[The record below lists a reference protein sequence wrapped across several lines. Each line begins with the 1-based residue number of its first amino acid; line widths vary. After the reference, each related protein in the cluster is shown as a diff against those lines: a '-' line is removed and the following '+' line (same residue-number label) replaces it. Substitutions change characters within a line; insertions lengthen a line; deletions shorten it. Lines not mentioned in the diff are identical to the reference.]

1 MRYRQSAF
9 APRMTSLCNIDE
21 YLIMTHLFS
30 KTALAGA
37 LALLAAGSAFAQAD
51 AASFPNKMVTIVV
64 GYPPGGGP
72 DLSARL
78 YAEKLS
84 KRWGQSVVVENR
96 AGVSGMIGAS
106 HVARA
111 NADGHTL
118 LIAPNTFVSAPLFLP
133 KDSIRVYAEKDFKP
147 VFAPSKGAMIM
158 LAHPSLG
165 LKNAKDL
172 VEHLK
177 KTPNEAYASPGVG
190 SPMHIAGE
198 LFKQSAGVNM
208 MHVPYKGVAPAI
220 ADVLGGHVK
229 ITYSSTGAVASHIQ
243 SGTLIPLGVAEEER
257 SALTPDIPTLKEQGF
272 ENAST
277 GAWYGVYAPKNTPD
291 AIVNKL
297 NEDFNAILKDPD
309 TLAKLKTLWE
319 QPVGGPPSVLA
330 EQVKAEY
337 ERYYT
342 VAKRLNLLEE

>member
-1 MRYRQSAF
+1 MS
-9 APRMTSLCNIDE
+9 SL
-21 YLIMTHLFS
+21 LT
-30 KTALAGA
+30 KTVLAGA
-37 LALLAAGSAFAQAD
+37 LALLATGSALAQPS
-51 AASFPNKMVTIVV
+51 ASFPNKMVTLIV

-78 YAEKLS
+78 FAEKLS
-84 KRWGQSVVVENR
+84 ARWGQTVVVENR

-111 NADGHTL
+111 NPDGHTL
-118 LIAPNTFVSAPLFLP
+118 LLAPNTFVSAPLFLP
-133 KDSIRVYAEKDFKP
+133 KDSIRVHASTDFKP
-147 VFAPSKGAMIM
+147 VFAPSKGAMVM
-158 LAHPSLG
+158 VAHPSLG
-165 LKNAKDL
+165 VKSAKELADY
-172 VEHLK
+172 LK
-177 KTPNEAYASPGVG
+177 KNPNESYASPGVG

-229 ITYSSTGAVASHIQ
+229 ITYMSIGVVASHFQ
-243 SGTLIPLGVAEEER
+243 AGRLVPLGAAEETR
-257 SALTPDIPTLKEQGF
+257 SPLIPDIPTLKEQGF

-291 AIVNKL
+291 ALITKL
-297 NEDFNAILKDPD
+297 NQDFNAVLQEPD
-309 TLAKLKTLWE
+309 TQAKLKTLWE

-330 EQVKAEY
+330 DLVKAEY
-337 ERYYT
+337 NKYHT
-342 VAKRLNLLEE
+342 VATQLNLIEQ